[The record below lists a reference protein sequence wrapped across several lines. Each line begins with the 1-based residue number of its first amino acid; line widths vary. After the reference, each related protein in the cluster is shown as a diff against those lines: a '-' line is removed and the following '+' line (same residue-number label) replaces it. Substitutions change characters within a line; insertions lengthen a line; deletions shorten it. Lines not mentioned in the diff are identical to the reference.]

1 MKYLLSKKRTCC
13 LLLLCLTLFLVGCND
28 KKTATNKP
36 VPSTDS
42 GSTNQDSVSTKVKKG
57 LDITDFDKL
66 LVQEIHKDENI
77 QIDKFNWN
85 ICAFQLDEKTFS
97 LPFSYERI
105 KENWTFSLEDYGLD
119 KDFKLEPLTKTSD
132 NVVLKCEGKPYT
144 LKVGFFN
151 PFSTSVTLDQAKIWS
166 LEIDITTPE
175 LNEKT
180 LENDSSSAV
189 NSENADNTAKTTTSL
204 TGDVKPTMILPKGI
218 QMHSS
223 IASVL
228 LAYGNPEN
236 SNLHNTETGYY
247 EFNYQHNYSI
257 FLSLT
262 IDEQEGLVKISYKHF
277 PNGAI
282 NEMPEENK

>member
-1 MKYLLSKKRTCC
+1 MKYLLSKIRTCC

-28 KKTATNKP
+28 KKTTTNKP
-36 VPSTDS
+36 APSTDPTS
-42 GSTNQDSVSTKVKKG
+42 SDQDSDSSNQKKG
-57 LDITDFDKL
+57 LDIADFDKL

-85 ICAFQLDEKTFS
+85 ICAFQADEKTYS

-105 KENWTFSLEDYGLD
+105 KTDWTFSLEDYGLD
-119 KDFKLEPLTKTSD
+119 SNFKLEPLTKTSD
-132 NVVLKCEGKPYT
+132 NVVLKCEGKPYS

-151 PFSTSVTLDQAKIWS
+151 PFSTAVPLEQAKIWS

-180 LENDSSSAV
+180 LENDSTAAV
-189 NSENADNTAKTTTSL
+189 DSENPENSTQTTTDL
-204 TGDVKPTMILPKGI
+204 TGNIKPLILLPKGI

-223 IASVL
+223 IASIL
-228 LAYGNPEN
+228 IAYGDPEN
-236 SNLHNTETGYY
+236 TNLHNTETGYY
-247 EFNYQHNYSI
+247 EFHYQHNYNI
-257 FLSLT
+257 FLTLM

-282 NEMPEENK
+282 SEMPEENK